1 MNVNDLASWP
11 VLIVSGHISRA
22 SDEGRWLDA
31 IVDCYLRTEGGAVE
45 SAGNFHEAHDLVFAR
60 EDFGCVL
67 VDWDLAAAEGQEHR
81 APLLAGLNPAQNLI
95 SFVHE
100 RNRSLP
106 IVILTNRHSVEDLP
120 DQTLAAIDG
129 TMWKLTDTSDYLAG
143 RIGRHVRA
151 YVDGTLPPFFK
162 ELVTYVEEYKY
173 AWHTPGH
180 MGGEGFLKSPSG
192 TAFHKFF
199 GEDVLRADLSISVP
213 ELGSLLDHSGV
224 TGLAERDS
232 ARIFGAD
239 TTYYVLNGTSTAN
252 QIIWHSVVSPELKQA
267 TLMDRNCHKSLN
279 HAMIVT
285 NARPTYL
292 WPIHNGI
299 GIIGPVDFTRIPNAD
314 GGYAMAAL
322 TNSTYDGVCYDTQYA
337 AGKLAGA
344 GALHFDEAWYA
355 YACFHPIYENH
366 YGMRLKHSKR
376 AIYASQS
383 THKLLT
389 AFSQASM
396 IHVKLPESI
405 HGDEKRTRRFSD
417 RFNESYM
424 MHSSTSPQY
433 NMIAS
438 LEVASKMMADNG
450 TIAWDD
456 MITEAVQLRKKV
468 GGIARR
474 RAARGDWFFDLWQPP
489 EVMER
494 SVEELAGDQA
504 PWLIRKQDS
513 WHGFELPDTY
523 TMLDPIKLTFLCPG
537 VDVDGNFSKPGIPAA
552 IVTNYLIRQGIVA
565 EKTDYYSWLML
576 HSLGTTRGKQGTVL
590 AELFRFHQAWKD
602 NQPLKEVFP
611 DLVSQHPEHYGDAGL
626 RDHATAMHRYIQEHD
641 LLGKLR
647 DAFNDQPSQIAA
659 PAEAFSAVVR
669 GKVKMTR
676 LNDIDPTRSRIAGV
690 MLVPYPPGIPM
701 LMGGEAF
708 DESSRDILEYLK
720 ARQSFEN
727 EFPGYESDIHGI
739 ERQTDGEGHAC
750 FATFLM
756 DDPASHNAAEEK
768 R

>member
-1 MNVNDLASWP
+1 MNVTELASWP

-22 SDEGRWLDA
+22 SDEGRWLDD
-31 IVDCYLRTEGGAVE
+31 IVDCYLRLEGGAAE
-45 SAGNFHEAHDLVFAR
+45 SATNFHEAHDLAGAR
-60 EDFGCVL
+60 EDFGCVI

-81 APLLAGLNPAQNLI
+81 APLLADLNPAQNLI
-95 SFVHE
+95 RHVRR
-100 RNRSLP
+100 RNRRLP
-106 IVILTNRHSVEDLP
+106 IVILTNRHSIEEIP
-120 DQTLAAIDG
+120 DQTLAMIDG
-129 TMWKLTDTSDYLAG
+129 TMWKLTDTTDYLAG

-151 YVDGTLPPFFK
+151 YVKGTLPPFFQ

-180 MGGEGFLKSPSG
+180 MGGEGFLKSPAG

-224 TGLAERDS
+224 TGLAERNS

-239 TTYYVLNGTSTAN
+239 ATYYVLNGTSTAN
-252 QIIWHSVVSPELKQA
+252 QIIWHSVVSPELEQP

-285 NARPTYL
+285 GARPSYM
-292 WPIHNGI
+292 WPIHNGL
-299 GIIGPVDFTRIPNAD
+299 GIIGPVDFTLLKAD
-314 GGYAMAAL
+314 ARVAMAAL
-322 TNSTYDGVCYDTQYA
+322 TNSTYDGVCYDTRYA
-337 AGKLAGA
+337 ADKLAGA

-355 YACFHPIYENH
+355 YARFHPIYEGH
-366 YGMRLKHSKR
+366 YGMHLEPGGR
-376 AIYASQS
+376 AVYASHS

-396 IHVKLPESI
+396 IHVKLPEGI
-405 HGDEKRTRRFSD
+405 HGDEEKSRRFND

-433 NMIAS
+433 NIIAS
-438 LEVASKMMADNG
+438 LEVATKMMADNG
-450 TIAWDD
+450 TQAWNDT
-456 MITEAVQLRKKV
+456 IIEAIQLRKKV
-468 GGIARR
+468 AGIAHRH
-474 RAARGDWFFDLWQPP
+474 AARGEWFFDLWQPS
-489 EVMER
+489 EVMKR
-494 SVEELAGDQA
+494 PAEELAGDQEA
-504 PWLIRKQDS
+504 WLIRPQDD

-523 TMLDPIKLTFLCPG
+523 TLLDPIKLTFLCPG
-537 VDVDGNFSKPGIPAA
+537 VDVGGHFSDPGIPAA

-590 AELFRFHQAWKD
+590 AELFRFHQAWKA
-602 NQPLKEVFP
+602 NQPLEEVFP
-611 DLVSQHPEHYGDAGL
+611 DLVSEHPCYAGAGL
-626 RDHATAMHRYIQEHD
+626 REHAAAMHSYIQEHN
-641 LLGKLR
+641 LLEKLH
-647 DAFNDQPSQIAA
+647 DAFNNQPRQQAA

-669 GKVKMTR
+669 GNVKMMR
-676 LNDIDPTRSRIAGV
+676 LDEITEDSPQVAAV

-701 LMGGEAF
+701 LMGGETF
-708 DESSRDILEYLK
+708 DDKSRSILQYLI
-720 ARQSFEN
+720 ARQDFEN
-727 EFPGYESDIHGI
+727 EFPGYDSDIHGI
-739 ERQTDGEGHAC
+739 ERQTDDEGVH
-750 FATFLM
+750 FATFVI
-756 DDPASHNAAEEK
+756 DEFPGPGKES